1 MWATLTA
8 AGPTGECKLLLPA
21 VCPRVVAVTRSQKP
35 HPPARPRNLGAPP
48 PPPLPPSAGCSPS
61 APEDRE
67 RCSCNPLWDYHVLAQ
82 PRCQLD
88 YTRRLAVLERLA
100 EERKKK

>member
-1 MWATLTA
+1 MQSH
-8 AGPTGECKLLLPA
+8 EVKNHI
-21 VCPRVVAVTRSQKP
+21 R
-35 HPPARPRNLGAPP
+35 PPAHAISAPAH
-48 PPPLPPSAGCSPS
+48 PPLPPSAGCSPS

-88 YTRRLAVLERLA
+88 YTRRLAALEQLA